1 MCKRHVPLFLY
12 WVENRNMNRRLN
24 CILSHIP
31 VRLGVIDVGTD
42 HGYLP
47 AELALRGYS
56 GNLIA
61 SDLRPEPLAAA
72 KRTAENNGVKDRI
85 RFLLCDGLDDC
96 DPDAV
101 DTIVIAGMGGDTICG
116 ILDRAEWCMDR
127 RYTLVL
133 QPMTHAEVL
142 RYWLVNNEFAI
153 VSEDIV
159 EDSGF
164 LYSILTARFGGQTR
178 LSEAELYTGAASLL
192 RDHPLFPSFISRQ
205 QGRLETM
212 LRGQEAAMCS
222 DPGRKELL
230 ETLIRQMKEMT
241 MYENG

>member
-1 MCKRHVPLFLY
+1 MQASRPLIFILVY
-12 WVENRNMNRRLN
+12 LGHMNKRLN

-31 VRLGVIDVGTD
+31 AGQGVIDVGTD

-47 AELALRGYS
+47 AELASRGYP
-56 GNLIA
+56 GRLFA

-72 KRTAENNGVKDRI
+72 KRTAENAGVKDRI
-85 RFLLCDGLDDC
+85 TFILCDGLDDC

-159 EDSGF
+159 EDGSF
-164 LYSILTARFGGQTR
+164 LYSVLTARFGGQTR
-178 LSEAELYTGAASLL
+178 LSEAELYTGAVSLL
-192 RDHPLFPSFISRQ
+192 REHPLFPPFIARQ

-212 LRGQEAAMCS
+212 LRGQEAAMCADS
-222 DPGRKELL
+222 GRKELL

-241 MYENG
+241 SYENG